1 MVLGMMLGLGT
12 VEHPAVSLTLEPCI
26 ALGRKEG

>member
-1 MVLGMMLGLGT
+1 MVLGMILELGT
-12 VEHPAVSLTLEPCI
+12 VEHPADILTLEPCI